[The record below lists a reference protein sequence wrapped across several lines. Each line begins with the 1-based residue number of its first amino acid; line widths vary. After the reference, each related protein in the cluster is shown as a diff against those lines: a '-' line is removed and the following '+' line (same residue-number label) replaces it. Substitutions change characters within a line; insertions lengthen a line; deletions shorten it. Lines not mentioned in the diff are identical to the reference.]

1 MTSSEYASNQKTS
14 FQSVFKDKINYF
26 PHKQE
31 SNPPSY
37 FIPPPINNTN
47 FNFNISNKGFPFRE
61 RINSFFYKKNDND
74 DEINKNFIPPNTFL
88 IKNPSFYEFNF
99 PNISRG
105 QSGFMSKMPTFGDS
119 YGKPIKF
126 EPKKNFLDCFPEI
139 EADNKEYQK
148 KDILFQHKFETKNN
162 NPNNQ
167 IILKNN
173 IIINDNNNFDNNGN
187 CKIEKNMNLNL
198 NSTTNNNM
206 GTKFFTNHNYGYK
219 CSCSKTQCNRKYCE
233 CYNSGNYCIDCNC
246 KNCKN
251 QPPVNT
257 YSNKRP
263 IDLVSKMKKSKEIC
277 TCTKSGCNKNYC
289 ECFKSGNKCTPLC
302 RCIDCENTDDNN
314 KIKNKNNLLYEC
326 CPANSIYIIKNK
338 CIIENINNL
347 NEEERDF
354 LIFENFETKKDKMVN
369 KKRKREEGENNEI
382 INGKKNK
389 KIKNEDNIL
398 FNDSLFDKNGKVI
411 LRHINMIHY

>member
-14 FQSVFKDKINYF
+14 SQSVFKDKINYF
-26 PHKQE
+26 PQKQE
-31 SNPPSY
+31 SNPLS
-37 FIPPPINNTN
+37 FSIPPPINNYN
-47 FNFNISNKGFPFRE
+47 FSSNISTKGFPYRE
-61 RINSFFYKKNDND
+61 RLSSFCSKKNDND
-74 DEINKNFIPPNTFL
+74 DEINKNFFFPSPFPV
-88 IKNPSFYEFNF
+88 KHPSFFEFQF
-99 PNISRG
+99 PNISKG
-105 QSGFMSKMPTFGDS
+105 QSGFLAKIPTFSDS
-119 YGKPIKF
+119 YIKTTKY
-126 EPKKNFLDCFPEI
+126 EPKNYFLDFFSEL
-139 EADNKEYQK
+139 ENDNKEYPK
-148 KDILFQHKFETKNN
+148 KDILFKHKFESKNN
-162 NPNNQ
+162 NLNNQ

-173 IIINDNNNFDNNGN
+173 IIINDNNNLDYNEK

-251 QPPVNT
+251 QPPINT

-263 IDLVSKMKKSKEIC
+263 SDLVSKMKKSKEIC

-289 ECFKSGNKCTPLC
+289 ECFKSGNKCTSLC

-314 KIKNKNNLLYEC
+314 KLRNKNIYNYEC

-338 CIIENINNL
+338 CIIENIN
-347 NEEERDF
+347 EEERDN
-354 LIFENFETKKDKMVN
+354 LIYENYENKNDIMVN
-369 KKRKREEGENNEI
+369 KKRKRDEGEKNEDNNI
-382 INGKKNK
+382 KKNK
-389 KIKNEDNIL
+389 KNKNEDNIL